1 MLKLCPN
8 CHHIGEGLYSKSL
21 NFLFG
26 SIYLGIVKLA
36 LGIFLL
42 VTTIHEL
49 LGNSNQISQIIFFI
63 IALILSFGGIG
74 DIRDYFLGGKICPNC
89 EHKGMLRIY
98 DPRALEII
106 NKNDL
111 TIPEEALKSSRPKT
125 SQ

>member
-8 CHHIGEGLYSKSL
+8 CHYIGEGLYSKSL
-21 NFLFG
+21 NFLRG
-26 SIYLGIVKLA
+26 DIYYGIVKLA

-42 VTTIHEL
+42 VTTTYEL
-49 LGNSNQISQIIFFI
+49 LGNSNQKSQIIYLI
-63 IALILSFGGIG
+63 ISLILSFGGLR
-74 DIRDYFLGGKICPNC
+74 DIRDYFLGGNNCPNC

-106 NKNDL
+106 NKNGL
-111 TIPEEALKSSRPKT
+111 TIPEEALKSSKPKT

>member
-8 CHHIGEGLYSKSL
+8 CHHIGEGLFSKSL
-21 NFLFG
+21 NFLCG
-26 SIYLGIVKLA
+26 DIYYGTVKLA

-49 LGNSNQISQIIFFI
+49 LGSSNQISQIIFLI
-63 IALILSFGGIG
+63 IALILSFGGLR
-74 DIRDYFLGGKICPNC
+74 DIRDHFLGGNICPNC

-106 NKNDL
+106 NKNGL
-111 TIPEEALKSSRPKT
+111 TIPEEALKSSKPKA